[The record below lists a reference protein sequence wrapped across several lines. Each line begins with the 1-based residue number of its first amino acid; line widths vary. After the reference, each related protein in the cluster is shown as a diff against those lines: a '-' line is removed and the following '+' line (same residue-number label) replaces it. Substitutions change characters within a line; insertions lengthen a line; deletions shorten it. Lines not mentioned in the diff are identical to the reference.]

1 MSSHSAYPIVQLA
14 ITPKS
19 LGKIDILAPVSYK
32 GEGFLS
38 LTDFARLQLEA
49 SHLDAQDGFYC
60 ELRTHHQD
68 GGMPVMEISLKG
80 QMQLACQRCLQ
91 PLIFEFSQKKRFVF
105 VKTEEEA
112 DDFPMDNDAE
122 EAMVASHSFD
132 LLEAIEDEILL
143 AIPNAP
149 KHSIEDCQISQEGGS
164 TEPQNPFKVLKSLK
178 K

>member
-1 MSSHSAYPIVQLA
+1 MNSHSAFPITQLE

-19 LGKIDILAPVSYK
+19 LGKVDILAPVSYI

-49 SHLDAQDGFYC
+49 SHLDPQDGFYC
-60 ELRTHHQD
+60 QLRTHHQD
-68 GGMPVMEISLKG
+68 GGMPVMEISLTG

-91 PLIFEFSQKKRFVF
+91 PLIFEFSQKKHFVF

-149 KHSIEDCQISQEGGS
+149 KHSIEDCQISQEGGG

>member
-1 MSSHSAYPIVQLA
+1 MNTHSAFPITQLA

-60 ELRTHHQD
+60 ELRTHHHD

-91 PLIFEFSQKKRFVF
+91 PLIFEFSQKKHFVF

-112 DDFPMDNDAE
+112 DEFPLDD
-122 EAMVASHSFD
+122 EAQEALVASHHVD

-143 AIPNAP
+143 AIPYAP
-149 KHSIEDCQISQEGGS
+149 KHSIEDCQISQEGGG

>member
-1 MSSHSAYPIVQLA
+1 MSSHSAFPITQLA

-19 LGKIDILAPVSYK
+19 LGKVDILAPVSYK

-49 SHLDAQDGFYC
+49 SGLAAQDGFYC
-60 ELRTHHQD
+60 ELRTHRD
-68 GGMPVMEISLKG
+68 GGVPVMEISLKG

-149 KHSIEDCQISQEGGS
+149 KHSIEDCQISQEGGG